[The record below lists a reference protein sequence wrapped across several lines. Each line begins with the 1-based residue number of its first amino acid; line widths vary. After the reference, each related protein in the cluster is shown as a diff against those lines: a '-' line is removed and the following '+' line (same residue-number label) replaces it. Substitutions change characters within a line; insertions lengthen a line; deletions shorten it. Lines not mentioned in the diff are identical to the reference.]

1 MGTVSRK
8 RPFSDLSE
16 TDLDEYERRI
26 RAMQS
31 LADVLR
37 EVQTFIKNEPE
48 VSTQEDESHEEI
60 SSRSGSDRELCNPGL
75 G

>member
-31 LADVLR
+31 LADVLCER
-37 EVQTFIKNEPE
+37 FRR
-48 VSTQEDESHEEI
+48 
-60 SSRSGSDRELCNPGL
+60 SSKMNPR
-75 G
+75 